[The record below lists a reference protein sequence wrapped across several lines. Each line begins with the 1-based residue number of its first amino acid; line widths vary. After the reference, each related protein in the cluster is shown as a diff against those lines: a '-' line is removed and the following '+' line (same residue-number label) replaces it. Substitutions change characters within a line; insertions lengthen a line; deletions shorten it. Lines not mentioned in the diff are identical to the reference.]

1 MSGARPT
8 ILIFDSGVGGLTVLD
23 PIRAARPDA
32 HFVYI
37 GDTAFF
43 PYGEREEEELIARVV
58 SVIDDAVARFTP
70 DLIVIACHTA
80 STLVLPA
87 LRARSNIPIVGTVP
101 AIKPAAE
108 SSASRLISVL
118 ATKGTVKRDY
128 TSALIRD
135 FAGDCEVT
143 LVSAS
148 RLASYAEDALHGR
161 PVSDADLRNEIAPA
175 FVEKNGRRTDRVVL
189 ACTHYPLLLERLE
202 RAAPWPV
209 AWIDPAPAI
218 ARRVVQ
224 LLGDAP
230 TGAIKSGDGVVDLT
244 AANEWTEAL
253 RSAFATRGLTPAVN

>member
-1 MSGARPT
+1 MSAHRPT

-23 PIRAARPDA
+23 PIRATRPDA
-32 HFVYI
+32 YFVYL

-43 PYGEREEEELIARVV
+43 PYGEREEDELIARIIT
-58 SVIDDAVARFTP
+58 VINDAVSRFKP

-80 STLVLPA
+80 STLVLPT
-87 LRARSNIPIVGTVP
+87 LRARFSIPIIGTVP

-108 SSASRLISVL
+108 SSQSRLVSVL

-148 RLASYAEDALHGR
+148 RLAGYAEDALHGR
-161 PVSDADLRNEIAPA
+161 PVMDANLRAEIAPA

-202 RAAPWPV
+202 RVAPWPV
-209 AWIDPAPAI
+209 TWIDPAPAI

-230 TGAIKSGDGVVDLT
+230 AGARQSDDGHVELT
-244 AANEWTEAL
+244 AADEWTLAL
-253 RSAFATRGLTPAVN
+253 RSAFAARGLTPAVN